1 MGNGTVIMLR
11 CSSFVLKF
19 LISIIA
25 VLFINSC
32 VKQAEIPPSAK
43 SVIKHYQ
50 RLAVHANSPPWTKS
64 KITANQGDPILIVAS
79 GKVTTKRRSQ
89 FTESQHLDRPPFRKL
104 YMKIGN
110 HGYPI
115 RCVDVDNTR
124 FFRSTGTG
132 QLMFCV
138 GDWYQLDSK
147 GRPVWRN
154 KNYGVSRNFS
164 EFGKYTYRDNSG
176 KFIVDVFV
184 FSNSDE
190 NRIVQTLEDLVKV
203 NQTDHELISQL
214 KSLVDKQRPLNLL
227 AHAKEIQKSQPT
239 ENNLHKEKNQKSP
252 IEDLQFIGERNNST
266 QQGHFVSPKIFFQ
279 GGHTGAVTSTAFSP
293 DGEYA
298 LSGSDDKTLR
308 LWEISTGR
316 EIRVLKGIKD
326 YITAIA
332 ISQNGKYVLTGNDDK
347 IIRLWNISSGNQ
359 IKYFIGHTGGVT
371 SVAFSPD
378 GKHALSGSN
387 DKTLRLWDISNG
399 KVIRVFKGHK
409 SKVNTV
415 AITPDNKY
423 ALSGS
428 GDNTL
433 RLWKLSNGKT
443 VKIFKGHTFN
453 VTSLAVSSDSRY
465 VLSAS
470 ADKTLRLWNI
480 QSGNLRNIFTGH
492 TDTVTSVA
500 FSPDNKI
507 ALSGSWDK
515 TLRLWNVTTGK
526 EISISKGNTSHIY
539 SVSFSPNGKHILS
552 GSDDKILRLWDISSD
567 NKFRLI
573 KSFFKRYDNN
583 INATTFSPDGKY
595 ALSGNLDSSL
605 RLWEMATGK
614 LIRTFVGHKHYVNSV
629 SFSPNGEYILSGGWD
644 KTVRLWNLFNGKQI
658 RVFLGHTGPVTSVT
672 FSPNGRF
679 ALSGSNDNT
688 LRLWDIST
696 GKRIEVFIGHEH
708 FVTSIALSP
717 DSRFILSGGLDN
729 TLRLWDVATGKQE
742 RIFKWTF
749 KRYFEDGYNDYINS
763 VAFSPDGKF
772 AISGSNEKT
781 IRLWDVDTGKELRVF
796 RGFFT
801 GHTGAVNSVSFS
813 PDGKYILSGG
823 SDNKL
828 RLWDLDTVRQ
838 IKIFSGHTGA
848 INSITFSP
856 DGKYALS
863 GSNDGSMRL
872 WNIGSGQ
879 EISSFYHF
887 NNGEWMT
894 ILPDGY
900 YANSPE
906 GGPLLYWVLPKGIET
921 FSFQQFESFFKK
933 PDIINARLSG
943 NVKAGKPAPVM
954 TRPPR
959 VIMPDHMALKETYDK
974 SYPVKLTASSSKS
987 VETVR
992 IFVNGKPSLK
1002 VSVNGKEKELLLDV
1016 PLLSEA
1022 NRITAVVYDEKGF
1035 SSNPKY
1041 VDVICKQT
1049 DLTKPKLYVFG
1060 IGISKYP
1067 KLSSSWQLEY
1077 AHTDS
1082 QAIANVFQNQEGKLF
1097 SEVRS
1102 NLLTNESA
1110 TVETI
1115 TEALDTLS
1123 AIDENDVAIIF
1134 MAGHGVKDTDETFF
1148 FLTSEGSF
1156 QDPQKGGL
1164 SWRILGDYLSKI
1176 KGTVILLL
1184 DACHSGSIV
1193 TETVI
1198 PNDELAQEFF
1208 TGKRGGTMVFSA
1220 SKGRQYSMESP
1231 DIGGGFGIFTYA
1243 LTQGLGEKSK
1253 EVDINGNNF
1262 VEFMELVEYV
1272 SDYVNKETKGEQ
1284 TPWLSRKELFGDF
1297 PIAMVQ

>member
-1 MGNGTVIMLR
+1 M
-11 CSSFVLKF
+11 
-19 LISIIA
+19 
-25 VLFINSC
+25 
-32 VKQAEIPPSAK
+32 KQAEIPPSATN
-43 SVIKHYQ
+43 VIKQYQ
-50 RLAVHANSPPWTKS
+50 HLAVYASSPPWTKS
-64 KITANQGDPILIVAS
+64 KITVNIGDPILIVAS
-79 GKVTTKRRSQ
+79 GKVTTNYNKIKSHHINQ
-89 FTESQHLDRPPFRKL
+89 PPFIKM
-104 YMKIGN
+104 YMKIGKQ
-110 HGYPI
+110 GYPF
-115 RCVDVDNTR
+115 RGVDVDNIR
-124 FFRSTGTG
+124 LFRSPKAGR
-132 QLMFCV
+132 LMFCV
-138 GDWYQLDSK
+138 EDWYHLDPN

-154 KNYGVSRNFS
+154 RDYEVSS
-164 EFGKYTYRDNSG
+164 DLSKFGKYQYRNNSG
-176 KFIVDVFV
+176 KFIVDIYV
-184 FSNSDE
+184 FSNTDGNSIA
-190 NRIVQTLEDLVKV
+190 RALEDLVES
-203 NQTDHELISQL
+203 NHTDHELISQL
-214 KSLVDKQRPLNLL
+214 KGFVDQQRPLNLKT
-227 AHAKEIQKSQPT
+227 HTKKTQKLQQNETDLNKKRAQESQI
-239 ENNLHKEKNQKSP
+239 ENLR
-252 IEDLQFIGERNNST
+252 LIGESNDST
-266 QQGHFVSPKIFFQ
+266 HRAGFISPKILFQ
-279 GGHTGAVTSTAFSP
+279 AGHTGAVTSVAFSP

-298 LSGSDDKTLR
+298 LTASDDKTLRLWDISTGREIRVFKGIKDYITSVAISQDGKYALTGSDDKIIRLWDISEGSQIRYFTGHTGAVTSVAFSPDDECAITGSDDKTLR
-308 LWEISTGR
+308 LW
-316 EIRVLKGIKD
+316 D
-326 YITAIA
+326 
-332 ISQNGKYVLTGNDDK
+332 
-347 IIRLWNISSGNQ
+347 ISS
-359 IKYFIGHTGGVT
+359 
-371 SVAFSPD
+371 S
-378 GKHALSGSN
+378 
-387 DKTLRLWDISNG
+387 

-415 AITPDNKY
+415 AITSDNKY

-428 GDNTL
+428 EDKTL
-433 RLWKLSNGKT
+433 RLWNLSNGKT
-443 VKIFKGHTFN
+443 VKIFKGHTST

-480 QSGNLRNIFTGH
+480 QKGNQVRVFTGH
-492 TDTVTSVA
+492 TDTVTSIA
-500 FSPDNKI
+500 FSPDNKHV
-507 ALSGSWDK
+507 LSGSWDK
-515 TLRLWNVTTGK
+515 TLRLWDIDAGK
-526 EISISKGNTSHIY
+526 EISVSKENTSHIH
-539 SVSFSPNGKHILS
+539 SIAFSPNGKYVLS
-552 GSDDKILRLWDISSD
+552 GSDDKTFKLWNIPSG

-573 KSFFKRYDNN
+573 KSFSKRHDNYVKSV
-583 INATTFSPDGKY
+583 ALSPDGKH
-595 ALSGNLDSSL
+595 ALSGNLDSTL
-605 RLWEMATGK
+605 RLWNITTGK
-614 LIRTFVGHKHYVNSV
+614 IIRTFVGHTHHVNSV
-629 SFSPNGEYILSGGWD
+629 AFSPDGKFILSGSWD
-644 KTVRLWNLFNGKQI
+644 KTIRLWDLLNSRQV
-658 RVFLGHTGPVTSVT
+658 RVFTGHTGAVTSVT

-679 ALSGSNDNT
+679 ALSGSNDST
-688 LRLWDIST
+688 LRLWDVST
-696 GKRIEVFIGHEH
+696 GKEIEVFIGHEH
-708 FVTSIALSP
+708 FVTSIAFSP
-717 DSRFILSGGLDN
+717 DGRFALSGSMDN
-729 TLRLWDVATGKQE
+729 TLRLWDVSTGEQKK
-742 RIFKWTF
+742 IFKWTF
-749 KRYFEDGYNDYINS
+749 KRYFRPSFNDYINS
-763 VAFSPDGKF
+763 VAFSPNGKF
-772 AISGSNEKT
+772 AISGSNEKR
-781 IRLWDVDTGKELRVF
+781 IRLWDVVTGREVRVF

-823 SDNKL
+823 SDHTL
-828 RLWDLDTVRQ
+828 RLWDLATIRL
-838 IKIFSGHTGA
+838 IKIFSGHAGA
-848 INSITFSP
+848 INSITLSP

-863 GSNDGSMRL
+863 GSNDGSMRY
-872 WNIGSGQ
+872 WNIDTGK

-921 FSFQQFESFFKK
+921 FSFQQFESFFKR

-943 NVKAGKPAPVM
+943 NVRAGKPAPVM
-954 TRPPR
+954 THPPR

-974 SYPVKLTASSSKS
+974 SYPVKLTASSPKS

-1002 VSVNGKEKELLLDV
+1002 VSVNEKEKELLLDV

-1022 NRITAVVYDEKGF
+1022 NRITAVAYDEKGF

-1041 VDVICKQT
+1041 VDVVCKQT

-1060 IGISKYP
+1060 VGISKYP
-1067 KLSSSWQLEY
+1067 KLSSSGQLEY
-1077 AHTDS
+1077 AHTDA

-1176 KGTVILLL
+1176 KGRVILLL
-1184 DACHSGSIV
+1184 DACHSGSII
-1193 TETVI
+1193 TETVV

-1208 TGKRGGTMVFSA
+1208 EGERGGTMVFSA

-1231 DIGGGFGIFTYA
+1231 DIGTGFGIFTYA
-1243 LTQGLGEKSK
+1243 LTQGLGPKSK

-1284 TPWLSRKELFGDF
+1284 TPWLSRKELFGDL